1 MQDHLPMALNW
12 FQGCVLANP
21 RSSRNHKRAKLSVQ
35 LVAAHVLR
43 DVVDQ
48 ARSLDR
54 VLESRV
60 RSVAPESKPSL
71 MELAYGSCRHYYYL
85 DGILSRFLAKPI
97 RRKDRMVHFLLIVG
111 LYQLTFMRVP
121 DHAAVDETVQAL
133 EMSKQSWARGL
144 VNGVLRNYARKR
156 EDGSITEL
164 ESVLPESVQASF
176 PRFLFDA
183 IRSYWAE
190 HTGPIF
196 SASIRKPPMT
206 LRVNCQKTTREDY
219 LALLDAQNI
228 GAVSTQE
235 SNCGINLNTP
245 MPVDRI
251 PMFSEGWVSVQDESA
266 QLCTRELDLV
276 ARQRVLDA
284 CAAPGGKACSILET
298 EPSIDLTAVDLP
310 ERIESIRQNLI
321 RIGLDADLKDTGL
334 EEYADWWDGEVW
346 DRILLDVP
354 CSGTGVIRRHPDI
367 LHRRQQG
374 DFQRFAGQQLNLLE
388 DAWPMLVQGGLL
400 LYVTC
405 SIIPTENDGV
415 IRRFLTLH
423 PDASIQQIKTITGL
437 QTDFGVQRLPG
448 VHNGDGF
455 YYCRLV
461 KL

>member
-1 MQDHLPMALNW
+1 MATNW
-12 FQGCVLANP
+12 SQGRVLVNP
-21 RSSRNHKRAKLSVQ
+21 SSSRNRKRAGLSVQ

-54 VLESRV
+54 VIESKTH
-60 RSVAPESKPSL
+60 SVAPELKPSL
-71 MELAYGSCRHYYYL
+71 MELAYGSCRHYYQL
-85 DGILSRFLAKPI
+85 DGILSRLLVKPI

-111 LYQLTFMRVP
+111 LYQLIYMRVP
-121 DHAAVDETVQAL
+121 DHAAVDETVRAL
-133 EMSKQSWARGL
+133 ETSKQSWARGL

-156 EDGSITEL
+156 EGGSVSEL
-164 ESVLPESVQASF
+164 ISGLPESVQASF

-183 IRSYWAE
+183 IRNYWTE
-190 HTGPIF
+190 HADAIF
-196 SASIRKPPMT
+196 SASICKPPMT

-219 LALLDAQNI
+219 LALLDTNNI
-228 GAVSTQE
+228 EAAPTQE
-235 SNCGINLNTP
+235 SNCGINLHTP
-245 MPVDRI
+245 LPIERI

-266 QLCTRELDLV
+266 QLCTLELDLI

-284 CAAPGGKACSILET
+284 CAAPGGKACAILET

-310 ERIESIRQNLI
+310 ERVEAIRQNLI

-388 DAWPMLVQGGLL
+388 DAWPMLAQGGLL

-405 SIIPTENDGV
+405 SIIPVENDEVVG
-415 IRRFLTLH
+415 RFLKLH
-423 PDASIQQIKTITGL
+423 PDASIQQIKTINGL
-437 QTDFGVQRLPG
+437 KTDFGIQRLPG
-448 VHNGDGF
+448 VHSGDGF